1 MAIANKKPL
10 KRLNSF
16 SKKIIVYIF
25 DFKTNEPASIL
36 KLFKFNKCHIVTKP
50 FLVHKVNTS
59 ISISFYT
66 NRSKINNICFR

>member
-25 DFKTNEPASIL
+25 DFKTNESV
-36 KLFKFNKCHIVTKP
+36 KLFKFNECHIVTKP
-50 FLVHKVNTS
+50 FFLKNTS
-59 ISISFYT
+59 ISINFFT
-66 NRSKINNICFR
+66 KKSKINNICFR

>member
-16 SKKIIVYIF
+16 SKKITVYIF

-36 KLFKFNKCHIVTKP
+36 KLFKFNKFHIVTKP
-50 FLVHKVNTS
+50 FFGKNTS
-59 ISISFYT
+59 ISINFFT
-66 NRSKINNICFR
+66 KKSKINNICFR

>member
-50 FLVHKVNTS
+50 FFGKNTS
-59 ISISFYT
+59 ISINFYT
-66 NRSKINNICFR
+66 KISKINNICFR